1 VGFVKDFLYAQ
12 NSLAELMFEN
22 ILVAVDGSKHSDTAF
37 DVAMDIAQKYG
48 SQLFVLHVFQGGTGS
63 GTLVSP
69 GFEDDMRSIGQQI
82 LNSYEAKVKERHLQN
97 VRMLLQMG
105 DAAQRIMETASEV
118 KCGLV
123 LIGSRG
129 RGDFK
134 ELLLGSISHKVT
146 NHARCPVLVVK

>member
-105 DAAQRIMETASEV
+105 DAAERIMETASEV

-129 RGDFK
+129 RGGFK

>member
-1 VGFVKDFLYAQ
+1 
-12 NSLAELMFEN
+12 MFEN
-22 ILVAVDGSKHSDTAF
+22 ILVAVDGSKHSDAAF

-69 GFEDDMRSIGQQI
+69 SFEDDMRSMGQQI
-82 LNSYEAKVKERHLQN
+82 LNSYEAKAEERRLQN

-105 DAAQRIMETASEV
+105 DAAQRIMEAASEV

-129 RGDFK
+129 RGGFK
-134 ELLLGSISHKVT
+134 ELLLGSVSHKVT
-146 NHARCPVLVVK
+146 NHAQCPVLVVK